1 MKRYITLITLLLT
14 GVSGIWAQPVAD
26 SLKKLLARETQP
38 ARRANLLMQLSED
51 YRVSNPDSC
60 YAYAQQALA
69 TPAAASDRI
78 LYAHAQINSAS
89 FFFFT
94 GKPEQAIHLLDSTL
108 SDLPKKLPDHTYTA
122 QYHSIYGLC
131 LMKLDRKKEALERFY
146 AALKIAEKINDYTTQ
161 VRASNNIGWAMME
174 LNQYE
179 QAIASFRNCVKL
191 IEEQQMIRLKS
202 TGVIYNNMASCFGA
216 LSKLDSA
223 KKYAQLGIRFS
234 AANGDFSG
242 QANGY
247 FILGTA
253 FEKEGDLAG
262 AMDNFQLAQP
272 LREKTGDPYYI
283 VSDLAEIASLYS
295 RMGMPDKGIE
305 AANKAIKLATENN
318 IEAKLPMIYTA
329 LAANY
334 EKQGAFEEA
343 AKIYKKLNDLKDSIY
358 TDANPKALAEMQARY
373 ETEKKEQQILLQ
385 RSQLDLQQSELVRKN
400 ITLIAIAVL
409 VALATLLVYSMYR
422 RYRLKQK
429 AMIQAEILRHQEL
442 ATKAVLEA
450 EERERQRIAKDLHDG
465 VGQIMSAA
473 KMNLS
478 SFEHELQFGS
488 PEQQQKF
495 QRIISLV
502 DESCKE
508 VRSVSHNMMPNALL
522 KSGLAAA
529 IREFTDKI
537 DDKVLRVNLYAE
549 GLDQRLDTNLETVL
563 YRVVQEC
570 VNNVLKHSGASHL
583 DISLIRDTD
592 GISAT
597 IEDNGRGFDAAD
609 PHKKEGLG
617 LKNIRTRV
625 EYLKGTVEFNSRPGK
640 GTLVAIHVPAIEM
653 AQLN

>member
-1 MKRYITLITLLLT
+1 MKRWLTLITLL
-14 GVSGIWAQPVAD
+14 VFSVGIAAAQSPAD
-26 SLKKLLARETQP
+26 SLKKLLSLERNTS
-38 ARRANLLMQLSED
+38 RRADLLMQISEN

-60 YAYAQQALA
+60 YAYAKQVLA
-69 TPAAASDRI
+69 TPAAANDPALR
-78 LYAHAQINSAS
+78 AHAWINCAS
-89 FFFFT
+89 FFYFT
-94 GKPEQAIHLLDSTL
+94 GTPEQALHLLDSTL
-108 SDLPKKLPDHTYTA
+108 ADLPKQLPEHTYTA
-122 QYHSIYGLC
+122 QYHSLYGLC

-146 AALKIAEKINDYTTQ
+146 AALKIAEQINDYSTQ
-161 VRASNNIGWAMME
+161 IRASNNIGWAMME

-179 QAIASFRNCVKL
+179 KAIASFRNCVKL
-191 IEEQQMIRLKS
+191 FNEQKVVNLKS
-202 TGVIYNNMASCFGA
+202 TGVIFNNMASCFGA
-216 LSKLDSA
+216 LNKIDSA
-223 KKYAQLGIRFS
+223 KKYAQLGIQYS
-234 AANGDFSG
+234 AANEDFAG

-305 AANKAIKLATENN
+305 AANKAIKLAKDNN
-318 IEAKLPMIYTA
+318 IEAKLPMIYSA

-334 EKQGAFEEA
+334 EKQGSFKEA
-343 AKIYKKLNDLKDSIY
+343 AEIYKKLNDLKDSIY

-409 VALATLLVYSMYR
+409 VGLAALLIWSGYR

-429 AMIQAEILRHQEL
+429 ALIQAEILRHQEL

-488 PEQQQKF
+488 AEQQQKF

-529 IREFTDKI
+529 IREFTGKI
-537 DDKVLRVNLYAE
+537 DDKILRVNLYAE

-570 VNNVLKHSGASHL
+570 VNNVIKHSGANHL
-583 DISLIRDTD
+583 DISLIRDAD

-597 IEDNGRGFDAAD
+597 IEDNGRGFDASD

-625 EYLKGTVEFNSRPGK
+625 EYLKGTVEFNSHPGK
-640 GTLVAIHVPAIEM
+640 GTLVAIHVPAEQT
-653 AQLN
+653 ALLN